1 MTTFFFGGGGG
12 FGVSTQPHSKKVNK
26 KSNTKELRLLTHL
39 FFKISYLNNTM
50 TYSKD
55 RTIFFSFKQKKDA
68 TSVTSFT
75 EALACPT
82 QRHKKVRP
90 LLDAASLQVLGL

>member
-1 MTTFFFGGGGG
+1 
-12 FGVSTQPHSKKVNK
+12 
-26 KSNTKELRLLTHL
+26 
-39 FFKISYLNNTM
+39 M

-90 LLDAASLQVLGL
+90 LLDAVSLQVLGCENCQFSVKNAVIATFVISFLKCS